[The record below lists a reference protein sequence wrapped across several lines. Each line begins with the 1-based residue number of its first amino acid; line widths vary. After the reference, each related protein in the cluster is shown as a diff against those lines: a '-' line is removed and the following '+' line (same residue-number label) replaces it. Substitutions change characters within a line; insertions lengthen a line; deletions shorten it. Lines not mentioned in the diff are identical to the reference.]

1 MLTDVIVFIKL
12 YKYLYWDTMNVMQK
26 MMIKAIFASSA
37 LCGCDFFKIT
47 IKIQTSDTMNE
58 DL

>member
-1 MLTDVIVFIKL
+1 
-12 YKYLYWDTMNVMQK
+12 MNVMQK

-37 LCGCDFFKIT
+37 LCGCDFFTIT